1 MKMVLLDDEQ
11 EPALILVAAS
21 YIQHLFWF
29 A

>member
-21 YIQHLFWF
+21 YSQHWF
-29 A
+29 CFN